1 MVDTHSH
8 LLYGVDDGPQQL
20 SESLQLLEHAV
31 KQGITAIITTPHAKH
46 PMYDVPYE
54 NVLHQVHTLQ
64 LEIEKRAWPIKLFP
78 GHEVRINENIL
89 ESITMKQ
96 LYTLANSNYLLLEL
110 PSETIPFYCKEII
123 RLLVASGITPIIAHP
138 ERNGAIRQNVALL
151 EQFIRDGA
159 LAQITAGSIAGHFG
173 KKIQQFAMDLIEA
186 RLVHTYGSDVHNMST
201 RPLLFEAG
209 LDYLEKMKQLD
220 MVDLFLENNERILE
234 NKQLLI
240 AEPFVISERKWW
252 HLFTK

>member
-1 MVDTHSH
+1 MVDIHSH

-20 SESLQLLEHAV
+20 AESLQIIEHAV
-31 KQGITAIITTPHAKH
+31 MQGITAIITTPHAKH
-46 PMYDVPYE
+46 PIYDVSYE

-78 GHEVRINENIL
+78 GHEVHINENIL
-89 ESITMKQ
+89 EYSTAKQ
-96 LYTLANSNYLLLEL
+96 LHMLANSNYLLLEL
-110 PSETIPFYCKEII
+110 PPETIPFYCKEMI

-138 ERNGAIRQNVALL
+138 ERNRAIQQNVALL
-151 EQFIRDGA
+151 EQLIREGA
-159 LAQITAGSIAGHFG
+159 LAQITAGSITGHFG
-173 KKIQQFAMDLIEA
+173 KKTRQCAMDLIEA

-201 RPLLFEAG
+201 RPLLFEVG

-220 MVDLFLENNERILE
+220 MVNLFLENNERVLE
-234 NKQLLI
+234 NKQLFI
-240 AEPFVISERKWW
+240 AEPIVLSERKWW